1 MHHNIYIFSIYI
13 LYYLYYYYYTSYREP
28 TQCFPDT
35 SVFLP
40 LHFPHYTKDR
50 GSILAVL
57 NLVPW
62 LVDKGTTAQFEQD
75 PYQHLPLTVAGP
87 TVKASI
93 AYSAASADKDKKK
106 QCFLSSGGMERG
118 EMR

>member
-1 MHHNIYIFSIYI
+1 MHHNIYIFSVNI
-13 LYYLYYYYYTSYREP
+13 LYYLYYYISYREP

-62 LVDKGTTAQFEQD
+62 LVDKSTTAQFEQD